1 MMLTPV
7 FKSADPMFNHR
18 AAADAAR
25 LVMSMDEDEARSFTT
40 MVVAEILWDD
50 IEKNQKTLQR
60 HLNEVVAKRIEMVA
74 KAADRVVSK
83 RGGEEQFGAALV
95 EISKATRNP
104 YDWGYV
110 FNEADFSRDPRSGQF
125 RAKVRYST
133 DKPVPD
139 KIASVTPGLPNPKA
153 MPPNLDNADRARF
166 QQGYQQI
173 ASFLDMMQQS
183 GVAADTKSYVTIRE
197 TKPGGRVYTRE
208 HTGTQV
214 PTIDPAT
221 EAFVGIEARPVS
233 LQVGGAS
240 FGLVS
245 ALGGG
250 AYRAGQAGAVMEGL
264 DRNVPTFADQWTAA
278 GTGEGE
284 GQLSNARLY
293 GRVAAGSKFL
303 ANVAP
308 AGSKLQ
314 MAGVFGEFVGT
325 HGPQAE
331 KVLGPHARASMYRYR
346 GTEKKPDK
354 DLIDPYDRLATGGY
368 SLANLTPENRKKVET
383 LQDNAV
389 ARYAT
394 QKGSKPTDQE
404 IQRVKDNV
412 LRRQF
417 NVTEAQAREGA
428 EIGRTRAIQ
437 HAQRFMEE
445 KVPKPQL
452 YDLQLKSGHT
462 PPSEGIIIDKTGK
475 ITTQAIGYGDD
486 HYLPF
491 NLKNLKGLKD
501 GEYIRTRSVGGPTTE
516 DIYTGLISGARK
528 LTVVSRSGTFT
539 VEFDDTFRGT
549 RRYNDKAKRMVDRY
563 GKILDAIKS
572 EQVERAPLPSHV
584 RQEIAD
590 DVEREMGWER
600 NPRAMAREI
609 QRREAEYK
617 EHPTL
622 TKVDEE
628 LIERRVARE
637 GGTDREKNE
646 LRSTLRNDVLE
657 QRAFNYRLNG
667 DGYAAAI
674 DALREQF
681 PYYIKETP
689 HRPTREGRY
698 ESTLDRGY
706 IKPRFNRPHGALEG
720 YYETSI
726 NGEGT
731 VRLANGELSGKF
743 SADQVDFQNARGRLT
758 REDRTPTTEEK
769 PKEGEP
775 TRAAAAVSQP
785 ATPAELA
792 AHEIATSQQRQTLE
806 DAAVALHKATAEAVP
821 AGLNDQGKPR
831 RGMMDEVLGMD
842 EAAFRTWFKNAANQE
857 KFRTL
862 TEAGIKPIMP
872 QRPEL
877 TELVS
882 AYETARGEL
891 GGQPFNR
898 ASHLGTVPE
907 QPYSFAEAPYMKG
920 VDPHKTQAELTKVAQ
935 RTHVPDF
942 GSLADLQHDADFKEA
957 LGKAHNLRRI
967 SAQLAQRPAIERAEF
982 LRNLARNDPN
992 VGLLSDEEKRLAT
1005 QPERVDQ
1012 MVEDINRAWAL
1023 RKLLGPEA
1031 PEVEGGTLEPVT
1043 AQPAQAAP
1051 PPTPER
1057 THWAQRPQRSLRAQ
1071 AKDYSTAL
1079 SRYARVIQ
1087 DDNPGVAETLNDLAS
1102 AFDAARYLPEDDLDP
1117 AFIHANTELISLMR
1131 DVPEYQDAIN
1141 GAIMAELTASR
1152 RREEQQNG
1160 S

>member
-18 AAADAAR
+18 AAEDAAR
-25 LVMSMDEDEARSFTT
+25 LVMAMDEDEARAFTT

-50 IEKNQKTLQR
+50 IEKNHKTLQR
-60 HLNEVVAKRIEMVA
+60 HLNEVVSKRLAMVA
-74 KAADRVVSK
+74 KAADRVISK
-83 RGGEEQFGAALV
+83 RGGQDEFGDALV
-95 EISKATRNP
+95 AISKATRNP

-110 FNEADFSRDPRSGQF
+110 FREGDFNRDPRSGQF

-139 KIASVTPGLPNPKA
+139 RIAAMTPGMPNPRA
-153 MPPNLDNADRARF
+153 MPEGLSSAERARF
-166 QQGYQQI
+166 QQGYQQV

-183 GVAADTKSYVTIRE
+183 GVAADTRSYVTIRE
-197 TKPGGRVYTRE
+197 TKPGGRVYTKE
-208 HTGTQV
+208 HVGTGV
-214 PTIDPAT
+214 PAIDPRT
-221 EAFVGIEARPVS
+221 EAFVGIEARPES

-245 ALGGG
+245 SLGGSS
-250 AYRAGQAGAVMEGL
+250 YRAGQAGAVMEGL
-264 DRNVPTFADQWTAA
+264 DRNVPTFADAWTAA

-284 GQLSNARLY
+284 NQLSNARLY
-293 GRVAAGSKFL
+293 GRVAAGSSFL

-314 MAGVFGEFVGT
+314 MAGVFGEFIGT

-346 GTEKKPDK
+346 GTEKKPDS
-354 DLIDPYDRLATGGY
+354 DLVNPYERLATGGY
-368 SLANLTPENRKKVET
+368 SLANLSPENRARVET
-383 LQDNAV
+383 LQNNAV
-389 ARYAT
+389 ARYAE

-404 IQRVKDNV
+404 VQRVKDNV

-417 NVTEAQAREGA
+417 NVSEAQAREGA

-445 KVPKPQL
+445 KVPKPGL

-491 NLKNLKGLKD
+491 NLRNLKGLRD

-549 RRYNDKAKRMVDRY
+549 RRYNDKAKRMVERY

-572 EQVERAPLPSHV
+572 EQVERAPLPPHV
-584 RQEIAD
+584 RQEIAE
-590 DVEREMGWER
+590 DVEREMGWEK
-600 NPRAMAREI
+600 NPRAQAREV

-622 TKVDEE
+622 TRQDEE
-628 LIERRVARE
+628 QIEAQVQRH
-637 GGTDREKNE
+637 GGSDREKNQV
-646 LRSTLRNDVLE
+646 RSTLRNEVLG

-698 ESTLDRGY
+698 ESTTDRGY
-706 IKPRFNRPHGALEG
+706 IKPRFNRPSGALEG
-720 YYETSI
+720 YYDTSI
-726 NGEGT
+726 NGEGSVT
-731 VRLANGELSGKF
+731 LPNGEKTGKF
-743 SADQVDFQNARGRLT
+743 HADQVDFQNARGRLT
-758 REDRTPTTEEK
+758 REERAPVAAPGAPPAEA
-769 PKEGEP
+769 PP
-775 TRAAAAVSQP
+775 TRAAAAQAPP

-806 DAAVALHKATAEAVP
+806 DAAVALQQATAQRIP
-821 AGLNDQGKPR
+821 AGNNEQGQPR
-831 RGMMDEVLGMD
+831 RGLMEATLAMDEPT
-842 EAAFRTWFKNAANQE
+842 FRAWYKNAANQE
-857 KFRTL
+857 AFRKQV
-862 TEAGIKPIMP
+862 EAGIRPIMATGG
-872 QRPEL
+872 L
-877 TELVS
+877 TELVT
-882 AYETARGEL
+882 AYDAAHGSL

-907 QPYSFAEAPYMKG
+907 QPYSFPRESPYMQG
-920 VDPHKTQAELTKVAQ
+920 VDPHKTRAELDKVAQ
-935 RTHVPDF
+935 RTRVPDF
-942 GSLADLQHDADFKEA
+942 GSLGDLQHDADFKEA
-957 LGKAHNLRRI
+957 LGKAHALRRV
-967 SAQLAQRPAIERAEF
+967 SAQLAQRPREERADF
-982 LRNLARNDPN
+982 LRELARNDPN
-992 VGLLSDEEKRLAT
+992 VGLFSDEEKRLAT
-1005 QPERVDQ
+1005 QPDRVDQ

-1023 RKLLGPEA
+1023 RKLLGPDA
-1031 PEVEGGTLEPVT
+1031 PEVSGGTLEPVAAEPT
-1043 AQPAQAAP
+1043 QPAP
-1051 PPTPER
+1051 PPAPARRATAPGDDRAAAMDRR
-1057 THWAQRPQRSLRAQ
+1057 TALAAYAQMLSETNPPLAEAFDDVANRYDIAAFSNKAEDYEDARAQ
-1071 AKDYSTAL
+1071 FD
-1079 SRYARVIQ
+1079 
-1087 DDNPGVAETLNDLAS
+1087 TLME
-1102 AFDAARYLPEDDLDP
+1102 DAPEHR
-1117 AFIHANTELISLMR
+1117 AAVE
-1131 DVPEYQDAIN
+1131 Q
-1141 GAIMAELTASR
+1141 AIMNQMKR
-1152 RREEQQNG
+1152 RYP
-1160 S
+1160 